1 MSWPQVRI
9 LPGALSVEA
18 LLEMAHAGNR
28 DERPLEIH
36 QGKTSAIDVSES
48 VIARLRAAGCVFA
61 EDEAALLVEAAVT
74 PEQLEALVMRRVA
87 GEPLEVIVGWAE
99 FCGLRIVVEPG
110 VFVPRY
116 RTQFLVQLALRLAR
130 PDSVVVDLCCG
141 TGAMAA
147 AVHAAL
153 PTADVYAADLDPAE
167 VRCARRNLPPAR
179 VFEGDLYDA
188 LPAGLRG
195 RVDILMV
202 NAPYVPTDE
211 IRMMPTEARDH
222 EALVALDG
230 GSDGL
235 DIQRRVA
242 AEARQWLA
250 SGGHLLI
257 ETSVRQS
264 PATRA
269 AFEAA
274 GLVTSVEHS
283 DDYDST
289 VVIGRKS

>member
-1 MSWPQVRI
+1 
-9 LPGALSVEA
+9 
-18 LLEMAHAGNR
+18 
-28 DERPLEIH
+28 
-36 QGKTSAIDVSES
+36 
-48 VIARLRAAGCVFA
+48 VFA
-61 EDEAALLVEAAVT
+61 EDEAALLVEAARSND
-74 PEQLEALVMRRVA
+74 ELESLVERRVA

-116 RTQFLVQLALRLAR
+116 RTEFLVKLALAVAG
-130 PDSVVVDLCCG
+130 PNSVVVDLCCG

-153 PTADVYAADLDPAE
+153 PTADVYAADLDRAE
-167 VRCARRNLPPAR
+167 VQCARRNLAPER

-188 LPAGLRG
+188 LPTGLRG
-195 RVDILMV
+195 RVDILAV

-211 IRMMPTEARDH
+211 IRMMPSEARDH
-222 EALVALDG
+222 EAIVALDG
-230 GSDGL
+230 GADGL

-242 AEARQWLA
+242 ADAPLWLA
-250 SGGHLLI
+250 SGGYLFV

-274 GLVTSVEHS
+274 GLRTRVEYS
-283 DDYDST
+283 DDHDST
-289 VVIGRKS
+289 VVIGRKP